1 MIFFTVKFT
10 KDLQRKTELK
20 LPLPFISVA
29 TLPCEKYVVNYTAQ
43 LIQFTVMKNVSL
55 R

>member
-1 MIFFTVKFT
+1 M
-10 KDLQRKTELK
+10 ELK
-20 LPLPFISVA
+20 LPPPLKYVV

-43 LIQFTVMKNVSL
+43 LIQFTVIKNVSL